1 MSNTERKS
9 IYSEVPQVLIGGLEA
24 PVSHRTIELMSYLEG
39 ECPGDVANLITYHA
53 CVIAESKDS
62 MDLFDKDTV
71 KKLLRLQEFL
81 LSWQNDIM
89 YDQVHLMEES
99 AKTALAE
106 DE

>member
-1 MSNTERKS
+1 MLQTEKKS

-53 CVIAESKDS
+53 CVIAENKDTT
-62 MDLFDKDTV
+62 DLFDRNVTRM
-71 KKLLRLQEFL
+71 LLRLQEFL

-89 YDQVHLMEES
+89 YDEIHLREES